1 MSDHIHLTCRKS
13 INQSDSGLLH
23 DNPSV
28 DKTVCRTRISPPP
41 PLGIKDKRIQLMCVG
56 VGVGVEVGGVKERIF
71 CSKWLK
77 LEVCSKYITLQ
88 FYPALEDRKSG
99 KGTLP
104 EHQVTRA
111 SYSVPDSLW

>member
-41 PLGIKDKRIQLMCVG
+41 HLGIKDKLTLKPNASAWAPDAFSSCV
-56 VGVGVEVGGVKERIF
+56 
-71 CSKWLK
+71 
-77 LEVCSKYITLQ
+77 
-88 FYPALEDRKSG
+88 
-99 KGTLP
+99 
-104 EHQVTRA
+104 
-111 SYSVPDSLW
+111 